1 MLDLRPIIH
10 KMMVFCQETGVGL
23 PVLGIFNIDDGSI
36 LIEFS
41 FSNLLRVGFNI
52 ETDQQ
57 NSGWY
62 VVSNEI
68 LGGITACGYI

>member
-10 KMMVFCQETGVGL
+10 EMMVFCQGMGASL
-23 PVLGIFNIDDGSI
+23 PVLHVYNLDDGSI
-36 LIEFS
+36 LIEYS

-52 ETDQQ
+52 EIDQQ
-57 NSGWY
+57 NSWY
-62 VVSNEI
+62 VVSKEV